1 MKALNF
7 KKVLSTAL
15 LIVMVLLSVVSFSAC
30 KKDNN
35 SPQTEEEIE
44 MTDGVN
50 VVIDV
55 DEFDTLLAQA
65 RTSPARKVRQLVD
78 SEKYSKADV
87 LLVIDQIKANIENST
102 AIGGYTSYN
111 YDGYPCEE
119 IAVVTRT
126 ERYTYSKQL
135 DKTGKQLVS
144 EYHSWTK
151 NEGGQLFYY
160 EKAFE
165 EGVTRKTRHEAEPY
179 LNNNGVY
186 DFCQGKF
193 TFTCKDLT
201 EDDIESFKKNKNK
214 LYIKIKTSIYH
225 DVENDLEVQEIFQV
239 KKGKIV
245 KDRLIWSGLDM
256 TINYTFDND
265 VDLTKLNLPENETW
279 N

>member
-1 MKALNF
+1 MKTLNF
-7 KKVLSTAL
+7 KKIIVSAL
-15 LIVMVLLSVVSFSAC
+15 MLVVLLTSSLSLVAC
-30 KKDNN
+30 KDKTP
-35 SPQTEEEIE
+35 PQNDELNMEN
-44 MTDGVN
+44 GVH
-50 VVIDV
+50 VVIDEA
-55 DEFDTLLAQA
+55 EFSSLLAQA
-65 RTSPARKVRQLVD
+65 KLNHPTKNIKLVN
-78 SEKYSKADV
+78 SNKYSKADI
-87 LLVIDQIKANIENST
+87 LLVINQIKENIESST

-119 IAVVTRT
+119 IAVVTQT

-135 DKTGKQLVS
+135 DKSGKQLVA

-151 NEGGQLFYY
+151 NESGQLIYY

-201 EDDIESFKKNKNK
+201 EDDIESFKNNKNK
-214 LYIKIKTSIYH
+214 IYIKIKTSIYH
-225 DVENDLEVQEIFQV
+225 DVESDLEVQEIFQV

-245 KDRLIWSGLDM
+245 QDRLIWSGLDM

-265 VDLTKLNLPENETW
+265 VDLTKLDLPENETW
-279 N
+279 E